1 MTASC
6 EPETAP
12 RGAFYQSVL
21 VPHPSTPC
29 AVVRSI
35 EVRLARTNGG
45 RLDLTYTVAG
55 DLRGVRLPK
64 QSPPRRTDGL
74 WRHTCF
80 EAFVAPDPG
89 TAYVELNL
97 APSGAW
103 ACYAFE
109 RYREGMAS
117 PAGIPAPEI
126 RVLAD
131 APEAVGLE
139 RRWTLSAVA
148 RIPSLDD
155 GAPAHVALAAVIEE
169 ADGRVSYWALRHP
182 PGRPD
187 FHRRE
192 GFALRI

>member
-21 VPHPSTPC
+21 APHPSTPC
-29 AVVRSI
+29 GAVRSI
-35 EVRLARTNGG
+35 EVRLARTNGD
-45 RLDLTYTVAG
+45 RLALTYTVAG
-55 DLRGVRLPK
+55 DLRGVRLPEPA
-64 QSPPRRTDGL
+64 PPRRADGL

-89 TAYVELNL
+89 TAYVELNF
-97 APSGAW
+97 APSGQW

-109 RYREGMAS
+109 RYREGMVS
-117 PAGIPAPEI
+117 PADMPEPQI
-126 RVLAD
+126 TVLAD
-131 APEAVGLE
+131 APRAVGVE
-139 RRWTLSAVA
+139 RRWTLSAAA
-148 RIPSLDD
+148 RIRSLDK
-155 GAPAHVALAAVIEE
+155 GAPVRVALAAVIEE
-169 ADGRVSYWALRHP
+169 GDGRLSYWALRHP

-187 FHRRE
+187 FHRPE